1 MNALGKRLI
10 ALGASSIIAVSAT
23 FLVAPFE
30 GKENKAYLDLVGIP
44 TICFGEIK
52 GVKLGDYKTDTQCE
66 ESLVKELTSYNKEMK
81 RYVTVPLPENMEVA
95 YTSFVWNVGLGAWKN
110 STLLKKLNS
119 KDYVGACQQLLR
131 WDKSTFNRVG
141 ALKQQKNGETCTQLS
156 NGYYSCTVK
165 GLTKRREAEMEICLG
180 KNKEVLQSLREV
192 P

>member
-10 ALGASSIIAVSAT
+10 ALGASSVIAVSAT

-44 TICFGEIK
+44 TICFGQIE
-52 GVKLGDYKTDTQCE
+52 GVKLGDYKTDAQCE
-66 ESLVKELTSYNKEMK
+66 ESLAKELSDYNKEMK
-81 RYVTVPLPENMEVA
+81 KYVTVSLPENMEVA

-131 WDKSTFNRVG
+131 WDKAG
-141 ALKQQKNGETCTQLS
+141 GK
-156 NGYYSCTVK
+156 TVK
-165 GLTKRREAEMEICLG
+165 GLTNRRQAEYKVCMG
-180 KNKEVLQSLREV
+180 KDADVNKALQELKKQGYDSLDIGED
-192 P
+192 

>member
-10 ALGASSIIAVSAT
+10 TLGASFVIAVSAT

-52 GVKLGDYKTDTQCE
+52 GVKLGDYKTDAQCE
-66 ESLVKELTSYNKEMK
+66 ESLAKELTSYNKEMK
-81 RYVTVPLPENMEVA
+81 KYVTVPLPENMEVA

-119 KDYVGACQQLLR
+119 KDYPGACQQLLR
-131 WDKSTFNRVG
+131 WDKAG
-141 ALKQQKNGETCTQLS
+141 GK
-156 NGYYSCTVK
+156 TVK
-165 GLTKRREAEMEICLG
+165 GLTNRRQAEYKVCMG
-180 KNKEVLQSLREV
+180 KDADVNKALQELKKQGYDSLDVGED
-192 P
+192 